1 MPEEIK
7 KKFRKSIEAK
17 SLSHD
22 VNILSNTNKQLF
34 VKKKRTK
41 IIKKKTYDVTSRRV
55 FGAF

>member
-22 VNILSNTNKQLF
+22 VNILSNTNRQLF
-34 VKKKRTK
+34 VKKK
-41 IIKKKTYDVTSRRV
+41 KKQKQKKQR
-55 FGAF
+55 